1 MIENRRLQARRAR
14 SCNLR
19 ADALQCQGLAY
30 GLRKVDVWRWSSV
43 RGMRTVITFAF
54 ALTIA
59 MTEPF
64 PVRWIGRAEAQST
77 VPAADSVQPASG
89 VGATGAAPVMYM
101 AQQEYPEKI
110 IRNLAY
116 AQGYQ
121 LAAGGTD
128 RARRALVSGR
138 LSGNSLTDLMTQ
150 LGRNHGFDHFIHGA
164 DIYLFD
170 PSDWRTQTIYLGF
183 RPDENLRDSLGQYGL
198 LHPRF
203 KLMPKPDQESLV
215 VTAPRQ
221 YIALLERTLKAERD
235 TQQQDMMVFKLRYA
249 AVDDRVMMLRDR
261 QVVTPGVATLLR
273 GILLGQASARP
284 GSSGASNDS
293 GGGVGLGATGLAS
306 GLSGQGS
313 GSGGP
318 MYAPLPP
325 LQVLPGM
332 AGALGGFGGGGSATG
347 LEAGQAAWGGG
358 TAGSGGFLGA
368 QMQGQAELARSAMN
382 AANRPTIA
390 VQADVRTN
398 SIIIRDRPSREPVY
412 RKLIETL
419 DVPLDMV
426 EIEAVLIDID
436 QRRLDELGIQWSAR
450 AGRVSTAFP
459 SSTAAGALGINGS
472 TALVTD
478 RNGFVARLQALMAD
492 NDARV
497 LARPTILTLDNL
509 SGVIDLTQTFFTR
522 VQGERVAN
530 VVPVVAGSLLRVSPR
545 IVRDTNV
552 SGGSTEIQLQVEIED
567 GSLKDRTGLELPTV
581 QKNAISTQASILS
594 EQSILIGGYTR
605 ETEEQTTFKVPVLG
619 DLPWVGA
626 LMRSRNTQVQKMTRL
641 FLITPRIVS
650 TQMAAQPLQGQV
662 RRQLE
667 QGEQKNMEN
676 LLPHKAGGRLSTHLS
691 TPGASNVD
699 PGASAYSVSPQ
710 SADSPVTQRPMNSPL
725 LPAY

>member
-1 MIENRRLQARRAR
+1 MGCRMREVRRGNAHRYLGGLVLCCCLAGG
-14 SCNLR
+14 
-19 ADALQCQGLAY
+19 ALAGTQ
-30 GLRKVDVWRWSSV
+30 
-43 RGMRTVITFAF
+43 
-54 ALTIA
+54 
-59 MTEPF
+59 
-64 PVRWIGRAEAQST
+64 
-77 VPAADSVQPASG
+77 VPAS
-89 VGATGAAPVMYM
+89 APVPLPVSAPVQGTGNGLDAPVVYM
-101 AQQEYPEKI
+101 AQREFPETI

-116 AQGYQ
+116 SQGYQ
-121 LAAGGTD
+121 LLPGGSD
-128 RARRALVSGR
+128 RARRAPVTGR
-138 LSGNSLTDLMTQ
+138 LSAASLSDLVAQ
-150 LGRNHGFDHFIHGA
+150 LGRNHGFEHFMHGA

-170 PSDWRTQTIYLGF
+170 SSDWRTQTVYLGF
-183 RPDENLRDSLGQYGL
+183 RPDESLRESLNQYGL

-203 KLMPKPDQESLV
+203 RLLPRPDMESLV

-235 TQQQDMMVFKLRYA
+235 TSQQDMMVFRLKYA
-249 AVDDRVMMLRDR
+249 AVDDRVMSLRDR
-261 QVVTPGVATLLR
+261 QVVTPGVASLLR
-273 GILLGQASARP
+273 GILSVQGNARP
-284 GSSGASNDS
+284 GTSGTSSEFQS
-293 GGGVGLGATGLAS
+293 GGAFQGGGMMSPLAAGNAQAAYAGLPA
-306 GLSGQGS
+306 
-313 GSGGP
+313 
-318 MYAPLPP
+318 LPP
-325 LQVLPGM
+325 LTAMPGALPGDPSGIQSDT
-332 AGALGGFGGGGSATG
+332 ARGSAVPV
-347 LEAGQAAWGGG
+347 
-358 TAGSGGFLGA
+358 
-368 QMQGQAELARSAMN
+368 
-382 AANRPTIA
+382 NRPGIA

-398 SIIIRDRPSREPVY
+398 SIIIRDRPAREPVY

-450 AGRVSTAFP
+450 AGRVSAAFP
-459 SSTAAGALGINGS
+459 ASATATSLGINGS

-509 SGVIDLTQTFFTR
+509 SGVIDLTQTFYTR

-545 IVRDTNV
+545 IVRGAT
-552 SGGSTEIQLQVEIED
+552 GYAGTEIQLQVEIED
-567 GSLKDRTGLELPTV
+567 GSLKDRAGLDLPTV

-619 DLPWVGA
+619 DLPWIGS

-662 RRQLE
+662 KRQLE
-667 QGEQKNMEN
+667 RGEQKNMEN
-676 LLPHKAGGRLSTHLS
+676 LLPQKAGGRLSTHLS
-691 TPGASNVD
+691 TPGASNTE
-699 PGASAYSVSPQ
+699 PAASAYSVSPQ
-710 SADSPVTQRPMNSPL
+710 SADLPATQSPMSSPL